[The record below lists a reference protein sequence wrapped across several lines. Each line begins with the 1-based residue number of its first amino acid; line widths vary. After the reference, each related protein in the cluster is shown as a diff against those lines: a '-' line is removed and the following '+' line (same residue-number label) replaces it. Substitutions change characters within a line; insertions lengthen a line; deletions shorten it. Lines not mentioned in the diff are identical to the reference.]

1 MSQQKSLTLVAFGD
15 SITQAS
21 SELPDE
27 LQRWPAILE
36 QALCV
41 AFPASPVTVINAGIG
56 GNTSREGLARI
67 ENDVLRHRPDCVL
80 VEFGGNDATPEPERH
95 VTLDEYAANLA
106 AMKARLDA
114 LGGCRMVLVTFPPV
128 LDLQHAWQAAFKDVG
143 GQDRYLERYRRV
155 TRDFAARHG
164 LPLADI
170 DAALR
175 PKPTENTLPDGVHL
189 TAAGNRVVAE
199 TVLGVVVS
207 CCGETCS

>member
-27 LQRWPAILE
+27 SQRWPALLD
-36 QALCV
+36 ASLR
-41 AFPASPVTVINAGIG
+41 ARFPGSSVTVINAGIG
-56 GNTSREGLARI
+56 GNTSREGLARM
-67 ENDVLRHRPDCVL
+67 EHDVLRHRPDCVL
-80 VEFGGNDATPEPERH
+80 VEFGGNDATPEPDRH
-95 VTLDEYAANLA
+95 VTIEEYAANLST
-106 AMKARLDA
+106 MKARLDA
-114 LGGCRMVLVTFPPV
+114 LGGCRMVLLTFPPV

-143 GQDRYLERYRRV
+143 GQDRYLEQYRRV
-155 TRDFAARHG
+155 TREFASRHG

-175 PKPTENTLPDGVHL
+175 PKPAENTLPDGVHL

-199 TVLGVVVS
+199 TVLRTVVS
-207 CCGETCS
+207 YLSETGS